1 MFILYSFA
9 VCSITLK
16 ICLYADDQYDQY
28 DRTIVSF
35 GYWSSKHE
43 IHKNASKYL
52 MFNEMLLSAHDLL
65 KFSSISCFFNRS
77 EGICP
82 FTVFSYGFQGLGTA
96 ISLIRF
102 NCNIYFHVFCGKI
115 SLFFPFILRKNKST
129 FMCVEQLLNSINIPS
144 MPSVNNCIIEMPF
157 WQWNYV

>member
-35 GYWSSKHE
+35 GYWSSKLE

-52 MFNEMLLSAHDLL
+52 LFNEMLLSAHDLL
-65 KFSSISCFFNRS
+65 KFSSNSCFFNRS

-102 NCNIYFHVFCGKI
+102 NCNIFMFSVEKYRCFFFSFLEKI
-115 SLFFPFILRKNKST
+115 NLHL
-129 FMCVEQLLNSINIPS
+129 CA
-144 MPSVNNCIIEMPF
+144 
-157 WQWNYV
+157 